1 MKIKDLGGKI
11 LFESE
16 DGTVK
21 KTLEKAVREGANLY
35 GANLRRANL
44 SGAHLSGVNLSGA
57 YLRHADL
64 RRADLSGANLSGAHL
79 RGANL
84 YGAYLCGADLR
95 CANLYDADLSGAN
108 LESTNLYGVNLYG
121 VNLYGVKNMPEF
133 PIPEGEFVAYKRLSI
148 NLIAKLKILA
158 DSKRSRATSEKC
170 RCDKALVLEF
180 QKDNGEPSD
189 EKEYLSTK
197 YAECLYKVGEIVEA
211 DFWENRWH
219 ECSHGIHFF
228 LNRQEAVEY

>member
-1 MKIKDLGGKI
+1 MKIKDLDGEI

-16 DGTVK
+16 YETVR
-21 KTLEKAVREGANLY
+21 KTLEKAVREGAHLY
-35 GANLRRANL
+35 GADLYGANL

-64 RRADLSGANLSGAHL
+64 RRANLSGANLSGAHL

-84 YGAYLCGADLR
+84 YGADLCGADLR
-95 CANLYDADLSGAN
+95 CANLYDADLR
-108 LESTNLYGVNLYG
+108 
-121 VNLYGVKNMPEF
+121 GVKNMPEF
-133 PIPEGEFVAYKRLSI
+133 PIPEGEFIAYKRLSV

-180 QKDNGEPSD
+180 QQDNGKPFD
-189 EKEYLSTK
+189 LKEYLSTK

-211 DFWENRWH
+211 DSWDENRWS

>member
-1 MKIKDLGGKI
+1 MKIKDLDGEI

-16 DGTVK
+16 DKTVR
-21 KTLEKAVREGANLY
+21 KTLEKAVREGAHLY
-35 GANLRRANL
+35 GADLYGANL

-64 RRADLSGANLSGAHL
+64 RRADLRRADLSGAHL
-79 RGANL
+79 R
-84 YGAYLCGADLR
+84 R
-95 CANLYDADLSGAN
+95 ANLYDADLR
-108 LESTNLYGVNLYG
+108 
-121 VNLYGVKNMPEF
+121 GVKNMPEF
-133 PIPEGEFVAYKRLSI
+133 PIPEGEFIAYKRLSV

-180 QKDNGEPSD
+180 QQDNGKPFD
-189 EKEYLSTK
+189 LKEYLSTA
-197 YAECLYKVGEIVEA
+197 YANCLYKVGEIVEA
-211 DFWENRWH
+211 DSWDENRWR

>member
-1 MKIKDLGGKI
+1 MKIRNLGGKI

-16 DGTVK
+16 DESMK
-21 KTLEKAVREGANLY
+21 ETLENAVREGAHLSGANLY
-35 GANLRRANL
+35 GANL
-44 SGAHLSGVNLSGA
+44 S
-57 YLRHADL
+57 HAGL
-64 RRADLSGANLSGAHL
+64 WRADLSD
-79 RGANL
+79 ANL
-84 YGAYLCGADLR
+84 YGAHLYGADLYGADLYGANLSHADLSD
-95 CANLYDADLSGAN
+95 ANLYGAN
-108 LESTNLYGVNLYG
+108 LREAD
-121 VNLYGVKNMPEF
+121 LYGVKNMPEF
-133 PIPEGEFVAYKRLSI
+133 PIPEGEFVAYKRLSV

-158 DSKRSRATSEKC
+158 DSKRSRATSEKY

-180 QKDNGEPSD
+180 QQDNGKPSD

-211 DFWENRWH
+211 DSWDENRWE

>member
-1 MKIKDLGGKI
+1 MEIRNLGGKI

-16 DGTVK
+16 DETVR
-21 KTLEKAVREGANLY
+21 KTLEKAVWNGAHLY
-35 GANLRRANL
+35 GANLRRSDL
-44 SGAHLSGVNLSGA
+44 SGAHLRRANLSD
-57 YLRHADL
+57 ADL
-64 RRADLSGANLSGAHL
+64 YGAGLWRADLSGANLSGADL
-79 RGANL
+79 RGA
-84 YGAYLCGADLR
+84 Y
-95 CANLYDADLSGAN
+95 LSGAN
-108 LESTNLYGVNLYG
+108 LSDANLSGANLR
-121 VNLYGVKNMPEF
+121 GVKNMSEF
-133 PIPEGEFVAYKRLSI
+133 PIPEGEFIAYKRLSV

-180 QKDNGEPSD
+180 QQDNGKPFD
-189 EKEYLSTK
+189 LKEYLSTK

-211 DFWENRWH
+211 DSWDENRWS

>member
-1 MKIKDLGGKI
+1 MEIRNLDGEI

-16 DGTVK
+16 YETVR
-21 KTLEKAVREGANLY
+21 KTLEKAVREGAHLY
-35 GANLRRANL
+35 GANLSGANL

-57 YLRHADL
+57 NLSGADL
-64 RRADLSGANLSGAHL
+64 RRANLRRANLSGANLSGAHL

-84 YGAYLCGADLR
+84 YGANLYGANLR
-95 CANLYDADLSGAN
+95 RANLYDADLR
-108 LESTNLYGVNLYG
+108 
-121 VNLYGVKNMPEF
+121 GVKNMPEF
-133 PIPEGEFVAYKRLSI
+133 PIQEGEFVAYKRLSV
-148 NLIAKLKILA
+148 NLIAKLKILS

-180 QKDNGEPSD
+180 QQDNGKPSD

-211 DFWENRWH
+211 DSWDENRWE